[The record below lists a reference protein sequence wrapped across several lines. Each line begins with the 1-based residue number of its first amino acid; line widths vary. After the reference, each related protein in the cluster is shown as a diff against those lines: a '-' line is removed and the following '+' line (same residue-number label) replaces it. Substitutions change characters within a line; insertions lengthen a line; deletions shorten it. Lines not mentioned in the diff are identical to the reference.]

1 MLNACYHNAYT
12 HNWLI
17 VSHDHR
23 LCVHALSL
31 GIGLSRWE
39 MASSSCS
46 LASDDDGDS
55 VNLFSRSF
63 EYFSECTRMSLRT
76 PEITKLSWGSMLP
89 QSEAA
94 GWKPCSVKDTA
105 LIMHGYICSYMGYR
119 GIGKTL

>member
-17 VSHDHR
+17 VSHDQLQSAMRAHV
-23 LCVHALSL
+23 VHSL

-46 LASDDDGDS
+46 SASDDDGDS

-89 QSEAA
+89 
-94 GWKPCSVKDTA
+94 
-105 LIMHGYICSYMGYR
+105 
-119 GIGKTL
+119 